1 MTVCLKRTVF
11 PHPANCV
18 TAMRHPP
25 LCGGSRSFLRSL
37 HHAHGFIHLHLAASH
52 IHFCHHLLRQPHG
65 RWPSVLKTR
74 PIASRQAQHVSGAA
88 RLAGRLFAERPKAFR
103 RPIKWFVASAPP
115 AASLATDQFS
125 GCGRTDADPR
135 CFPPLIH
142 LKTLPLLWS
151 DVFIT
156 VELL

>member
-1 MTVCLKRTVF
+1 MRFPRECVFQPRLYQRLKLQPARIE
-11 PHPANCV
+11 HPSGRCRGNPEKIRNGMPTITLSKTDVAG
-18 TAMRHPP
+18 P
-25 LCGGSRSFLRSL
+25 L
-37 HHAHGFIHLHLAASH
+37 
-52 IHFCHHLLRQPHG
+52 
-65 RWPSVLKTR
+65 WPSFCCSCCHCWT
-74 PIASRQAQHVSGAA
+74 ASRQAQHVSGAA

-151 DVFIT
+151 DVFYHG
-156 VELL
+156 

>member
-37 HHAHGFIHLHLAASH
+37 HHAHGFIRLHLATSH
-52 IHFCHHLLRQPHG
+52 ILFLPSFLAPAPWTLALRAQD
-65 RWPSVLKTR
+65 
-74 PIASRQAQHVSGAA
+74 QHVSGAA

-151 DVFIT
+151 DVFYHG
-156 VELL
+156 